1 MPIPEKALPL
11 AYNNRLPISRAKKK
25 DLQKLCSKQVIPR
38 EVHQWFNEL
47 PTSDE
52 AKNQLPEPAIE
63 DSSEKEN

>member
-25 DLQKLCSKQVIPR
+25 DFQKLYSTQIIPR
-38 EVHQWFNEL
+38 EVNQWFNEL

-52 AKNQLPEPAIE
+52 AKDLLPESAIE
-63 DSSEKEN
+63 GSSEEET